1 MMVYQVPSSR
11 VLASFSYYKRECW
24 NSDYFVSCVIDEA
37 DSRLSRLAILV
48 ADLPEGSSRAY
59 GCNVSTMAPGGVLR
73 VLSWRVDVVHP
84 WSKLRSPWW
93 GIQVPAP
100 TPYRPSSGLS
110 ITCFWG
116 IFLFSR
122 LSMYLEFFSALWVV
136 HKDASRSLH
145 LHFSIFFSFF
155 CVCFYKLWRS
165 ASAAGKWIHPVQ
177 RGWVNEFR
185 FWFRYFLEH
194 NMFYFCDYLVEIW
207 SYLLPLC

>member
-1 MMVYQVPSSR
+1 MFEQSKQSILFSGLTSGAFRGEQSIREVVCTCEQLSPDIDVLFMMVYKVPSTR

-37 DSRLSRLAILV
+37 DSRMSRLAILV

-122 LSMYLEFFSALWVV
+122 LSMYLEFFSAL
-136 HKDASRSLH
+136 
-145 LHFSIFFSFF
+145 
-155 CVCFYKLWRS
+155 
-165 ASAAGKWIHPVQ
+165 
-177 RGWVNEFR
+177 
-185 FWFRYFLEH
+185 
-194 NMFYFCDYLVEIW
+194 
-207 SYLLPLC
+207 